1 MMVFCKYKEFSTTQL
16 LSTGTPVVEVGETLG
31 CLSQSRQGKSEGG
44 LRTKGHFKSHFK
56 KHLDD
61 WYACNSSGD
70 KICSV
75 SLPIDVVRT
84 NVPIVTV
91 ITVVLNGVT
100 HVEETIKSVL
110 SQSYPNIEY
119 IIVDGGSTDGTLE
132 VIKKYD
138 HAVDYWIS
146 EADAGIYDAM
156 NKGVEFSTGKWLNIL
171 NAGDILNGTDV
182 FNGCGFD
189 DESVVIYYSD
199 TVLLKNNG
207 YSIENADLKKRRFVH
222 QSFIY
227 NKNLH
232 RLYGKY
238 LCLPGVTIS
247 DYLFFSSIW
256 EHRNSIKLNNPI
268 SVFRCGGISS
278 GDGHV
283 YQKMAVDIM
292 CGNVS
297 AFVGA
302 FRIIAFPYYRFL
314 YINLIRPCKSLRKRI
329 LDICHASN

>member
-1 MMVFCKYKEFSTTQL
+1 MMVYCNNKEFSTTQL
-16 LSTGTPVVEVGETLG
+16 LSTGTLAIREGNN
-31 CLSQSRQGKSEGG
+31 SDRWIQSGQGRLEGG
-44 LRTKGHFKSHFK
+44 LRIKGYFKSHFK
-56 KHLDD
+56 KYLDS
-61 WYACNSSGD
+61 WYACNFSGD
-70 KICSV
+70 RVSTV

-91 ITVVLNGVT
+91 ITVVYNGVAY
-100 HVEETIKSVL
+100 VEETIKSVL
-110 SQSYPNIEY
+110 SQSYPNVEY
-119 IIVDGGSTDGTLE
+119 IIVDGGSTDGTLD

-138 HAVDYWIS
+138 HAIDYWIS
-146 EADAGIYDAM
+146 EADGGIYDAM
-156 NKGVEFSTGKWLNIL
+156 NKGVKLSTGSWLNFL
-171 NAGDILNGTDV
+171 NVGDTFNGVDA

-189 DESVVIYYSD
+189 EETVVIYYSD

-227 NKNLH
+227 NKDLH

-256 EHRNSIKLNNPI
+256 KNSNSIKLNNPI

-278 GDGHV
+278 GDAHV
-283 YQKMAVDIM
+283 YQKIAVDIM

-329 LDICHASN
+329 LDFCHASS